1 MLKKLAYYGIKHS
14 KLNWKLLNCTA
25 FPTVTEE
32 IEEIINHFRC
42 GKAVEDSYT
51 LVISHSWLSVF
62 IPFLIQHALNG
73 EITTA
78 SPSEIRRQSQA
89 RT

>member
-1 MLKKLAYYGIKHS
+1 MWEG
-14 KLNWKLLNCTA
+14 
-25 FPTVTEE
+25 
-32 IEEIINHFRC
+32 
-42 GKAVEDSYT
+42 VEDSYT